1 MTTITNGLNAYTAN
15 TVAATPSSG
24 ATGVAAT
31 TTTAK
36 ASPTISLSN
45 SATVS
50 LSGAVVVATNTPVKF
65 AAAIAAFKAA
75 KTPEAVAALPI
86 YTIKDA
92 STLLTSSPDARETLM
107 AMAVA
112 GKINSIAFTDT
123 TAPKFTFDRA
133 AISGPLDGKDN
144 PSPAVM
150 VLQKIT
156 TKYSLA
162 ITGIS
167 ASDAGTVKPPVAN
180 AALSFSVSDNV
191 GGVSANLVTL
201 QTLAKA
207 KALIAVNVANDTS
220 KQIIYSANFNPNY
233 NDGSV
238 ILNGNAQIN
247 ANQGK
252 DGSDAMYFD
261 GTNSFIVL
269 NNDKLN
275 FGVQDFD
282 F

>member
-1 MTTITNGLNAYTAN
+1 
-15 TVAATPSSG
+15 
-24 ATGVAAT
+24 
-31 TTTAK
+31 
-36 ASPTISLSN
+36 
-45 SATVS
+45 
-50 LSGAVVVATNTPVKF
+50 
-65 AAAIAAFKAA
+65 
-75 KTPEAVAALPI
+75 
-86 YTIKDA
+86 
-92 STLLTSSPDARETLM
+92 
-107 AMAVA
+107 
-112 GKINSIAFTDT
+112 
-123 TAPKFTFDRA
+123 
-133 AISGPLDGKDN
+133 
-144 PSPAVM
+144 M

-261 GTNSFIVL
+261 GTRAEPELIES
-269 NNDKLN
+269 
-275 FGVQDFD
+275 
-282 F
+282 